1 MEATTTATTTAATDE
16 LRPPHLHRAW
26 WTVPGRAVVAAV
38 LVLGLVA
45 LESRWHLGYSLGVFY
60 VFPVILAATVLPR
73 GRAMLFALACVWA
86 RSHFMPDMSPI
97 EYGLRSLMALLA
109 YGGIGL
115 LVVEQTRNRR
125 ALVAAYDGLRLEKE
139 LRQRAENQ
147 LRILVDSSPA
157 AIVTLNHRAEVLAA
171 NRAATELLGP
181 PEAALLG
188 RNLSEQVP
196 LFAQALALGGVPRS
210 LRASASSWARRAD
223 GHPFAVAT
231 WFSTYGE
238 GDERCLAGILVD
250 MSEEV
255 RERDLE
261 AFRQISEH
269 HRLLA
274 GTVSHEI
281 RNLCSAIR
289 VAQTNLGAHGDVA
302 STADYAALTALVHS
316 LSKIASVHLRETSRP
331 SVANARLR
339 HVMKQLLIV
348 VEPDWI
354 DMGGVVHWERPEGD
368 PYVRGD
374 AHELIQVLLNL
385 AHNSLRAV
393 QGIENPT
400 LTMHVDVGPKETTVS
415 IIDNGPGVA
424 DVTAL
429 FQPFRPDA
437 DGAGLGLYTSRAIM
451 RNIDGDVRHVP
462 TPAGCRFDVII
473 PSAPT
478 PAGS

>member
-1 MEATTTATTTAATDE
+1 MTTPPAFDDP
-16 LRPPHLHRAW
+16 RPPHLHHAW
-26 WTVPGRAVVAAV
+26 WSLPGRAVAASALV
-38 LVLGLVA
+38 GALVL
-45 LESRWHLGYSLGVFY
+45 LEWRWHLDYSLGVFY

-73 GRAMLFALACVWA
+73 GRTLLFALLCVWA
-86 RSHFMPDMSPI
+86 RSYFMPATEGI
-97 EYGLRSLMALLA
+97 EFWLRCLMALLA
-109 YGGIGL
+109 YGGVGL

-139 LRQRAENQ
+139 LRQRAEHQ
-147 LRILVDSSPA
+147 LRTLAESSPA

-171 NRAATELLGP
+171 NRAAAELLGDP
-181 PEAALLG
+181 AQPTLVG
-188 RNLSEQVP
+188 RNLAEQVP
-196 LFAQALALGGVPRS
+196 VFAQALDMGPSARP
-210 LRASASSWARRAD
+210 LRVSASSWARRPD
-223 GHPFAVAT
+223 GHPVPVTT

-238 GDERCLAGILVD
+238 GEGRCLAGILVD

-261 AFRQISEH
+261 AFRQINEH

-289 VAQTNLGAHGDVA
+289 VAQTNLARRPDVA
-302 STADYAALTALVHS
+302 DSADFAALTTLVHS

-331 SVANARLR
+331 SAATARLR
-339 HVMKQLLIV
+339 HVLKHLVVV

-354 DMGGVVHWERPEGD
+354 DVGGAVHWTRPEGD

-374 AHELIQVLLNL
+374 AHDLLQVLLNL

-393 QGIENPT
+393 QGREAPS
-400 LTMHVDVGPKETTVS
+400 LTVVVAIGPADTVVS
-415 IIDNGPGVA
+415 IIDDGPGVA
-424 DVTAL
+424 DVSAL

-451 RNIDGDVRHVP
+451 RSIDGDVRHVP
-462 TPAGCRFDVII
+462 TETGCRFDVIV
-473 PSAPT
+473 PTAPT
-478 PAGS
+478 PGAT

>member
-1 MEATTTATTTAATDE
+1 MSTTPAPVTDE
-16 LRPPHLHRAW
+16 QRPPHLNHAW
-26 WTVPGRAVVAAV
+26 WAIPGRAVVAAL

-73 GRAMLFALACVWA
+73 GRAMLFAVACVWA
-86 RSHFMPDMSPI
+86 RSWFVPDMSAI
-97 EYGLRSLMALLA
+97 EYWLRALMAMLA

-125 ALVAAYDGLRLEKE
+125 ALVAAYDVLRLEKE
-139 LRQRAENQ
+139 LRQRAEKQ
-147 LRILVDSSPA
+147 LRTLVESSPA

-171 NRAATELLGP
+171 NRAATELLGDADA
-181 PEAALLG
+181 ETLLG
-188 RNLSEQVP
+188 RAVAEQVP
-196 LFAQALALGGVPRS
+196 LFAQALAVGDNTRA

-223 GHPFAVAT
+223 GHPFPVTT

-261 AFRQISEH
+261 AFRQINEH

-289 VAQTNLGAHGDVA
+289 VAQTNLGQHGDVA
-302 STADYAALTALVHS
+302 STADYVALTALVHS
-316 LSKIASVHLRETSRP
+316 LSKIASVHLREASRP
-331 SVANARLR
+331 SAAIARLR
-339 HVMKQLLIV
+339 HVVKQLLIV

-354 DMGGVVHWERPEGD
+354 DIGGVVHWERPDGD

-374 AHELIQVLLNL
+374 ANELIQVLLNL

-393 QGIENPT
+393 QGIENPS
-400 LTMHVDVGPKETTVS
+400 LTMVVDVGPQTTTIS

-429 FQPFRPDA
+429 FQPFRPGA

-451 RNIDGDVRHVP
+451 RSIDGDVRHVP
-462 TPAGCRFDVII
+462 TATGCRFDVIV
-473 PSAPT
+473 PTAPT
-478 PAGS
+478 PASP

>member
-1 MEATTTATTTAATDE
+1 MTTPDPVPDE
-16 LRPPHLHRAW
+16 QRPPHLKHASW
-26 WTVPGRAVVAAV
+26 AVPGRAVVAAA
-38 LVLGLVA
+38 LVMGLVA
-45 LESRWHLGYSLGVFY
+45 LERQWHLGYSLGVFY

-73 GRAMLFALACVWA
+73 GRAVLFALACVWA
-86 RSHFMPDMSPI
+86 RSWFVPDTSVI
-97 EYGLRSLMALLA
+97 EYWLRALMALLA

-125 ALVAAYDGLRLEKE
+125 ALVAACDGLRLEKE
-139 LRQRAENQ
+139 LRQRAEEQ

-171 NRAATELLGP
+171 NRAATELLGDSS
-181 PEAALLG
+181 AGALLG
-188 RNLSEQVP
+188 RGIAEQVP
-196 LFAQALALGGVPRS
+196 LFAQALAVGDSTRP

-223 GHPFAVAT
+223 GHPFPVTT

-238 GDERCLAGILVD
+238 GAGRCLAGILVD

-261 AFRQISEH
+261 AFRQINEH

-289 VAQTNLGAHGDVA
+289 VAQTNLGRHGDVA
-302 STADYAALTALVHS
+302 ATADYAALTALVHS

-331 SVANARLR
+331 SAATARLR
-339 HVMKQLLIV
+339 HVLKQLLIV

-354 DMGGVVHWERPEGD
+354 DIGGAVHWERPDGD

-374 AHELIQVLLNL
+374 ASELIQVLLNL

-393 QGIENPT
+393 QGTESPS
-400 LTMHVDVGPKETTVS
+400 LTMVVDVGPQSTTVS

-451 RNIDGDVRHVP
+451 RSIEGDVRHMP
-462 TPAGCRFDVII
+462 TPTGCRFDVIV
-473 PSAPT
+473 PNAPA
-478 PAGS
+478 PDAS